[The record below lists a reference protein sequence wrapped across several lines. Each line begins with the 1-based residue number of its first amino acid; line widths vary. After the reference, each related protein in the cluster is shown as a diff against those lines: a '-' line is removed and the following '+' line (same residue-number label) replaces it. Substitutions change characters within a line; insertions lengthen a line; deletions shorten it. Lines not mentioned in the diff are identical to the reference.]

1 MKNIFRIY
9 RRDVKRLTKN
19 VMALIVAIGI
29 SIIPALYAWFNIAAN
44 WNPYGNTAGIKV
56 AVSNED
62 EGFRL
67 EAVSLNI
74 GEQIISNLKA
84 NDQIGWQFTDTK
96 AALSGVKSGKYYAA
110 VVIPSDFSKKMSSI
124 LSSDIERPQIQYYIN
139 EKKNAIAPKITD
151 KGVGV
156 IQQQVNAT
164 FISEATEAIA
174 GVLNMT
180 TTDLEDKQ
188 VTILDRFISSLNTID
203 TDLAQY
209 EETIDAFI
217 SAVDEVNGL
226 VQTTKLALPDVDTAL
241 ANGNTALADAQSI
254 MDASQTSLSDITQVL
269 GNVLDSS
276 QGLYDSVSSTA
287 TDAFSGIKNSVD
299 DAAGKLEQT
308 TSLSQSI
315 IDMNNKNIA
324 LLEKLN
330 ATLGLSTIEDLILQ
344 LQQSN
349 EHQQGIIDKITDTSE
364 SILSASNQAAETR
377 GDIQALIKSSTEDLA
392 SIRASYRT
400 AVQPSLDSLL
410 DKISRASADL
420 SGMLKSAD
428 GSLSNI
434 DGILDGV
441 GNSLASGKD
450 SLSSTKDI
458 IETTRGKIR
467 KLVDGVNSVGEDERI
482 SKLLEIIRNDPTIM
496 GDFMSSP
503 VQLDTTSLYSI
514 ENYGSAMAPFYSTL
528 AIWVGGIVLVAIMKV
543 RVDEDE
549 KLRNLKP
556 SQCYLGRYLLF
567 LTFGLIQSSIIC
579 LGDLFFLEIQ
589 CKNPVLFVLAGMVC
603 SLVFTNIIYT
613 LTVSFGDIGKALCVI
628 LLVIQIAGAG
638 GTFPIEVTPQ
648 FFQNV
653 YPFLPFT
660 YGINAMRET
669 VAGIYHMS
677 YWTDILHLLLFV
689 PFALLLGLVLRKPLI
704 RLNEFFERR
713 LEDTHLM

>member
-1 MKNIFRIY
+1 
-9 RRDVKRLTKN
+9 
-19 VMALIVAIGI
+19 MALIVAIGI

-410 DKISRASADL
+410 EQ
-420 SGMLKSAD
+420 KSP
-428 GSLSNI
+428 GPL
-434 DGILDGV
+434 
-441 GNSLASGKD
+441 
-450 SLSSTKDI
+450 
-458 IETTRGKIR
+458 
-467 KLVDGVNSVGEDERI
+467 RI
-482 SKLLEIIRNDPTIM
+482 S
-496 GDFMSSP
+496 
-503 VQLDTTSLYSI
+503 Q
-514 ENYGSAMAPFYSTL
+514 
-528 AIWVGGIVLVAIMKV
+528 
-543 RVDEDE
+543 
-549 KLRNLKP
+549 
-556 SQCYLGRYLLF
+556 
-567 LTFGLIQSSIIC
+567 
-579 LGDLFFLEIQ
+579 
-589 CKNPVLFVLAGMVC
+589 VC
-603 SLVFTNIIYT
+603 
-613 LTVSFGDIGKALCVI
+613 
-628 LLVIQIAGAG
+628 
-638 GTFPIEVTPQ
+638 
-648 FFQNV
+648 
-653 YPFLPFT
+653 
-660 YGINAMRET
+660 
-669 VAGIYHMS
+669 
-677 YWTDILHLLLFV
+677 
-689 PFALLLGLVLRKPLI
+689 
-704 RLNEFFERR
+704 
-713 LEDTHLM
+713 